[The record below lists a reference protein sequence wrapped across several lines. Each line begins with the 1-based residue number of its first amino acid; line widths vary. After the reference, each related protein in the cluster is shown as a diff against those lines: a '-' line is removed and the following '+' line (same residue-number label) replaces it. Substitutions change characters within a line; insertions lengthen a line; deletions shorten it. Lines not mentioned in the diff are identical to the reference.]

1 MTEALVV
8 GVDAGGTSTRCVVAT
23 VDGAIVARGRAGG
36 ANPRSSGG
44 PPSEAL
50 TAALQLARTGIDAI
64 VPDDDERAF
73 VHRVIYD
80 ELCRGIV
87 RDDSRARYR
96 SIIER
101 LVARGAQGIVLG
113 CTEIAMLVGA
123 GDAAVPVY
131 DTTLLHAQAAAV
143 RALSGEPHAFASTD
157 DLQRP
162 RAILGA

>member
-1 MTEALVV
+1 MEQDFYRDRLALH
-8 GVDAGGTSTRCVVAT
+8 
-23 VDGAIVARGRAGG
+23 
-36 ANPRSSGG
+36 
-44 PPSEAL
+44 
-50 TAALQLARTGIDAI
+50 GIDAI

-73 VHRVIYD
+73 VHRVIYG

-123 GDAAVPVY
+123 GDVSVPVY
-131 DTTLLHAQAAAV
+131 DTTLLHARAAAV
-143 RALSGEPHAFASTD
+143 RALSGEPRVSAASD
-157 DLQRP
+157 DSQRP
-162 RAILGA
+162 RAIQGA